1 MGTAAKMR
9 QASEPFQFVA
19 ASYLIRIRSERAAT
33 LGEMARHLRACS
45 DESIFYHT
53 FQSLETHHY
62 STFSSDFAQWILAAL
77 NEQQLAE
84 QLATVDL
91 RAVVSIGDLREK
103 LAGIVEE
110 YIAASPTAADRKGF
124 EPFHFCEAVEVT
136 VPLDAQAHTL
146 AELAEGIRRQSLHT
160 LHYHFI
166 NSRLRLQLETNDFS
180 HWLEHSLGLPKLA
193 AEMNRIDVYTNTL
206 EGVRDELVRLL
217 EQWRGQ

>member
-1 MGTAAKMR
+1 MR
-9 QASEPFQFVA
+9 QASQPFQFVA
-19 ASYLIRIRSERAAT
+19 ASYLIRIRRERAAT
-33 LGEMARHLRACS
+33 LGEMARHLRDCS

-91 RAVVSIGDLREK
+91 RAVVSIADLREK
-103 LAGIVEE
+103 LAGFVEE
-110 YIAASPTAADRKGF
+110 YIAANPAAVERKGF

-136 VPLDAQAHTL
+136 VPLDARAHTL
-146 AELAEGIRRQSLHT
+146 PELAEGICRQSLHT

-166 NSRLRLQLETNDFS
+166 TSRLRLQLETNDFS
-180 HWLEHSLGLPKLA
+180 YWVEHSLGLPELA

-217 EQWRGQ
+217 GQWRER